1 MGNYGF
7 LIVMKIVKS
16 KSQSANCLLSFLILC
31 VSASITPAALAQ
43 SVTEGEKI
51 PLAQIIQKQCAAPLP
66 ATEPLDLNLLEA
78 ADAPPAPIITRNTI
92 SQESIT
98 NPSLWWA
105 AEQFGG
111 KLLDNW
117 LAYPGGDAG
126 GGRVDLVVNRQFWS
140 LLNYLERYQFLNE
153 FGLVAQDYRYNV
165 RVFNPQGAFLA
176 AYTCTGESGSSVCR
190 ICLDSTVRAGG
201 N

>member
-1 MGNYGF
+1 MS
-7 LIVMKIVKS
+7 L
-16 KSQSANCLLSFLILC
+16 LILS
-31 VSASITPAALAQ
+31 VGASVAPAALTQTPA
-43 SVTEGEKI
+43 TEFEEI
-51 PLAQIIQKQCAAPLP
+51 PLAQIIQRQCAAPLP
-66 ATEPLDLNLLEA
+66 ATEPLDLNLLDA
-78 ADAPPAPIITRNTI
+78 ASVPPAPIITRNTI
-92 SQESIT
+92 SQQGIT

-117 LAYPGGDAG
+117 LAYPAAD

-153 FGLVAQDYRYNV
+153 FGLVAQDYRYNI

-176 AYTCTGESGSSVCR
+176 AYTCTGESASSVCR

>member
-1 MGNYGF
+1 MPT
-7 LIVMKIVKS
+7 
-16 KSQSANCLLSFLILC
+16 ANWLLSFLILC
-31 VSASITPAALAQ
+31 VSVSVAPAGHAQETPPE
-43 SVTEGEKI
+43 VEEV

-78 ADAPPAPIITRNTI
+78 EATPPAPIITRDTI
-92 SQESIT
+92 SQQGLTS
-98 NPSLWWA
+98 PSLWWA

-117 LAYPGGDAG
+117 LAYPAADGS
-126 GGRVDLVVNRQFWS
+126 GGRVDLVVNRQYWS

-153 FGLVAQDYRYNV
+153 FGLVAQDYQYNI
-165 RVFNPQGAFLA
+165 RVFNPQGTFLA
-176 AYTCTGESGSSVCR
+176 AYTCAGESGSSTCR

>member
-1 MGNYGF
+1 
-7 LIVMKIVKS
+7 MKIVKP
-16 KSQSANCLLSFLILC
+16 KSQTANWLLSLLILS
-31 VSASITPAALAQ
+31 VGASVAPAALTQTPA
-43 SVTEGEKI
+43 TEFEEI
-51 PLAQIIQKQCAAPLP
+51 PLAQIIQRQCAAPLP
-66 ATEPLDLNLLEA
+66 ATEPLDLNLLDA
-78 ADAPPAPIITRNTI
+78 ASVPPAPIITRNTI
-92 SQESIT
+92 SQQGIT

-117 LAYPGGDAG
+117 LAYPAAD

-153 FGLVAQDYRYNV
+153 FGLVAQDYRYNI

-176 AYTCTGESGSSVCR
+176 AYTCTGESASSVCR

>member
-7 LIVMKIVKS
+7 LMSMKIVKS
-16 KSQSANCLLSFLILC
+16 KLQTANWLLSFLILC
-31 VSASITPAALAQ
+31 LSASVAPAALAQ
-43 SVTEGEKI
+43 TPASEGEEI

-78 ADAPPAPIITRNTI
+78 AANPPAPIITRNTI
-92 SQESIT
+92 SQQGIT

-117 LAYPGGDAG
+117 LAYPGVS

-153 FGLVAQDYRYNV
+153 FGIVAQDHRYNI

-176 AYTCTGESGSSVCR
+176 AYTCTGDPASSVCR

>member
-7 LIVMKIVKS
+7 LIAMKTVKP
-16 KSQSANCLLSFLILC
+16 KSQTANWLLSFLILC
-31 VSASITPAALAQ
+31 VGASIAPAALTQ
-43 SVTEGEKI
+43 TPVTEGEEI

-66 ATEPLDLNLLEA
+66 ATEPLDLNLLDA
-78 ADAPPAPIITRNTI
+78 ASVPPAPIITRNTI
-92 SQESIT
+92 SQQGIT

-117 LAYPGGDAG
+117 LAYPAAD

-153 FGLVAQDYRYNV
+153 FGLVAQDYRYNI

-176 AYTCTGESGSSVCR
+176 AYTCTGESASSVCR

>member
-1 MGNYGF
+1 
-7 LIVMKIVKS
+7 MKTVKP
-16 KSQSANCLLSFLILC
+16 KSQTANWLLSLLILC
-31 VSASITPAALAQ
+31 MSASVAPAALTQ
-43 SVTEGEKI
+43 TPVTEGGEI

-78 ADAPPAPIITRNTI
+78 AANPPAPIITRNTI
-92 SQESIT
+92 SQQGIT

-117 LAYPGGDAG
+117 LAYPSAGGS

-153 FGLVAQDYRYNV
+153 FGIVAQGNRYNI

-176 AYTCTGESGSSVCR
+176 AYTCTGDPASSVCR